1 MFSMQMGLLM
11 SALAYLPDTHNK
23 HVQAQEAIS
32 TGLFH
37 SPRKLHEIYN
47 TAFTIVCILYYSTRI
62 FNILT
67 LLKMTITVYTDCLC
81 EC

>member
-1 MFSMQMGLLM
+1 MQMGLLM
-11 SALAYLPDTHNK
+11 SAFAYFTRDTHNK

-67 LLKMTITVYTDCLC
+67 LFKITITVYTDCLC